1 MSSISYEQFGVNFVI
16 MAVTDERLGDALA
29 AVAGDVIEV
38 GPLAVGPANAATVDA
53 RGRVGAPLIE
63 RHDAMPLAF
72 TAVLPVDLSLDVKV
86 AGVNHHY
93 DARLS
98 VPLRLTV
105 TTEEPINLVID
116 VARVSSRD
124 IDVHLKADGMRA
136 KVLSRLGNVEDEIRR
151 QVARFVRDRVDSQ
164 AGERAR
170 RIEILPMIDR
180 AWRPEDAAG
189 EPS

>member
-1 MSSISYEQFGVNFVI
+1 MSAIPYEQFGVNFVT
-16 MAVTDERLGDALA
+16 MAVTNERLADALA

-53 RGRVGAPLIE
+53 HGVVGTPVVE
-63 RHDAMPLAF
+63 RHEGIPLSF
-72 TAVLPVDLSLDVKV
+72 TAVLGVDLSLDVKV

-93 DARLS
+93 DARLT

-105 TTEEPINLVID
+105 RTEEPINLVID

-124 IDVHLKADGMRA
+124 IDVRLKADGMRA

-151 QVARFVRDRVDSQ
+151 QVARFVREAV
-164 AGERAR
+164 
-170 RIEILPMIDR
+170 MC
-180 AWRPEDAAG
+180 RP
-189 EPS
+189 